1 VTSVPARPY
10 GGVMVRALLMGL
22 AAIVIVVVVISVLI
36 KVLLF
41 GVVLALVAGA
51 TFLVF
56 RARRLGRYRR

>member
-1 VTSVPARPY
+1 
-10 GGVMVRALLMGL
+10 MVRALLMGL

-56 RARRLGRYRR
+56 RARRPGRYRR